1 MNILIVF
8 ATKHG
13 CSEKCVNKLKDKL
26 TGEIDTVNLK
36 NSSQINVSNYKTVI
50 IGGSI
55 HAGKIQKK
63 VKKFCQ
69 NYLSILIDK
78 RIGLFICCMEE
89 GEKATNQF
97 NEAFPD
103 ELIQHASATGIFG
116 GEFNFEK
123 INFIERYIV
132 KKIAKIDKSISK
144 ISEKN
149 INKFISQIS

>member
-1 MNILIVF
+1 MKILIVF

-13 CSEKCVNKLKDKL
+13 CTEKCVNTLKDKL

-36 NSSQINVSNYKTVI
+36 NSSQINVSNYETVI

-55 HAGKIQKK
+55 HAGKIQKE
-63 VKKFCQ
+63 VRKFCQ

-78 RIGLFICCMEE
+78 RIGLFMCCMEE
-89 GEKATNQF
+89 GEKAANQF

-103 ELIQHASATGIFG
+103 ELIQHASVTGIFG

-123 INFIERYIV
+123 MNFIERYIV
-132 KKIAKIDKSISK
+132 KKIAKIDTSISK
-144 ISEKN
+144 ISEEN
-149 INKFISQIS
+149 ISKFISQMS

>member
-1 MNILIVF
+1 MKILIVF

-13 CSEKCVNKLKDKL
+13 CTERCANKLKDKL

-36 NSSQINVSNYKTVI
+36 NSSQINVSNYETVI

-63 VKKFCQ
+63 VRKFCQ

-123 INFIERYIV
+123 MNFIERYIV

>member
-1 MNILIVF
+1 M
-8 ATKHG
+8 
-13 CSEKCVNKLKDKL
+13 
-26 TGEIDTVNLK
+26 
-36 NSSQINVSNYKTVI
+36 
-50 IGGSI
+50 
-55 HAGKIQKK
+55 
-63 VKKFCQ
+63 
-69 NYLSILIDK
+69 
-78 RIGLFICCMEE
+78 CCMEE

-123 INFIERYIV
+123 MNFIERYIV

-144 ISEKN
+144 ISEEN

>member
-8 ATKHG
+8 ATKYG
-13 CSEKCVNKLKDKL
+13 CTEKCVNKLKDKL

-36 NSSQINVSNYKTVI
+36 NSSQINVSNYETVI

-89 GEKATNQF
+89 GEKAINQF

-123 INFIERYIV
+123 MNFVERYIV

-144 ISEKN
+144 ISEEN
-149 INKFISQIS
+149 INKFINQIS

>member
-1 MNILIVF
+1 MKILIVF

-13 CSEKCVNKLKDKL
+13 CTEKCVNKLKDKL

-36 NSSQINVSNYKTVI
+36 NSSQINVSNYETVI

-63 VKKFCQ
+63 VRKFCQ
-69 NYLSILIDK
+69 SYLSILIDK
-78 RIGLFICCMEE
+78 RIGLFMCCMEE

-123 INFIERYIV
+123 MNFFERYIV
-132 KKIAKIDKSISK
+132 KKIAKIDTSISK
-144 ISEKN
+144 ISEEN
-149 INKFISQIS
+149 INKFISQMS